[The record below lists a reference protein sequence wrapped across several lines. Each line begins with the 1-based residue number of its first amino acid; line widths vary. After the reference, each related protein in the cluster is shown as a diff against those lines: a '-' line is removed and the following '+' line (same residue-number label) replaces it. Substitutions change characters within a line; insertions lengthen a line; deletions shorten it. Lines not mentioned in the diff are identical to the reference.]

1 MIRARVPLVKTLA
14 CLARMVILVTER
26 PSEST
31 RNRTTWHGAP
41 NRPRELAPGIC
52 RWPSWRGRRVLM
64 LPYGVLGFAE
74 PSAGNLVKAEASPRN
89 S

>member
-1 MIRARVPLVKTLA
+1 
-14 CLARMVILVTER
+14 
-26 PSEST
+26 
-31 RNRTTWHGAP
+31 
-41 NRPRELAPGIC
+41 
-52 RWPSWRGRRVLM
+52 VLM